1 MDSDNSFPEKPD
13 FGRTWKKNL
22 TMVWIAQ
29 FFSQIGFAFGLPFA
43 PFYMQEMGVTR
54 GNIDFWVA
62 LFGAGTPLTM
72 MLFAPVWGALADK
85 YGRRKM
91 LLRSY
96 LGGVLVLGL
105 MGVVHAPVYL
115 ILLRLVQGAL
125 CGSGFRGSDS
135 CRNAYAGGTQRFCAR
150 FPEQRGVFRRFDRRF
165 HRRFRRGIFRIPDRF
180 PHLRFSDADSV
191 SAGFV
196 RRT

>member
-115 ILLRLVQGAL
+115 ILLRLVQGR
-125 CGSGFRGSDS
+125 C
-135 CRNAYAGGTQRFCAR
+135 
-150 FPEQRGVFRRFDRRF
+150 V
-165 HRRFRRGIFRIPDRF
+165 
-180 PHLRFSDADSV
+180 
-191 SAGFV
+191 
-196 RRT
+196 

>member
-72 MLFAPVWGALADK
+72 MLFAPVWGRLPINTD
-85 YGRRKM
+85 
-91 LLRSY
+91 
-96 LGGVLVLGL
+96 GVK
-105 MGVVHAPVYL
+105 
-115 ILLRLVQGAL
+115 
-125 CGSGFRGSDS
+125 C
-135 CRNAYAGGTQRFCAR
+135 FCAL
-150 FPEQRGVFRRFDRRF
+150 
-165 HRRFRRGIFRIPDRF
+165 I
-180 PHLRFSDADSV
+180 
-191 SAGFV
+191 SAACLSSA
-196 RRT
+196 

>member
-105 MGVVHAPVYL
+105 MVFENL
-115 ILLRLVQGAL
+115 FD
-125 CGSGFRGSDS
+125 GFLGK
-135 CRNAYAGGTQRFCAR
+135 
-150 FPEQRGVFRRFDRRF
+150 
-165 HRRFRRGIFRIPDRF
+165 
-180 PHLRFSDADSV
+180 
-191 SAGFV
+191 
-196 RRT
+196 

>member
-125 CGSGFRGSDS
+125 CGS
-135 CRNAYAGGTQRFCAR
+135 
-150 FPEQRGVFRRFDRRF
+150 
-165 HRRFRRGIFRIPDRF
+165 
-180 PHLRFSDADSV
+180 V
-191 SAGFV
+191 SAAQTLVATHTPEEHSGLRSV
-196 RRT
+196 P